1 MQEDLS
7 IYRYY
12 NEQLEYH
19 ERYTRHNFLAQR
31 LLNIIIQANW
41 NKRIL
46 CNPYFQ
52 MMNNDLEIHKNR
64 FGRYMAIVDTIATEM
79 QQLRINYN
87 AKRINK
93 IQTILT
99 KIQNYEN

>member
-1 MQEDLS
+1 MEDDLS
-7 IYRYY
+7 IYKYY
-12 NEQLEYH
+12 NQQLEYH
-19 ERYTRHNFLAQR
+19 QRYTRHGFLSQR

-41 NKRIL
+41 NKRVL

-64 FGRYMAIVDTIATEM
+64 FGRYIALVDTIATEM
-79 QQLRINYN
+79 QQLNINFN
-87 AKRINK
+87 EQRINK